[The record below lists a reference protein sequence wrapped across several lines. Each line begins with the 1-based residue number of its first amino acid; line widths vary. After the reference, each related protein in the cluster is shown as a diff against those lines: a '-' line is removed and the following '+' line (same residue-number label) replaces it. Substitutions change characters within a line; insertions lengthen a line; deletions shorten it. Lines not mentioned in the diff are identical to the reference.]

1 MLKIWGRTNSINV
14 QKAMWTI
21 GELGLEHEH
30 TTVGGPHG
38 GLDTPEYVAMN
49 PNRRVPVLLDG
60 DLAIWESNAIVR
72 YLCAR
77 HSAGKLW
84 ASDPGQRSLADRWMD
99 WQAAS
104 TIADMTTVFFGL
116 IRLPEAERNM
126 DAINAATGRVNDQM
140 GILDAQLQ
148 SSEWVAG
155 KAMSMGDL
163 AVGALVYRWS
173 ELPIDRPDLPAVA
186 AYYARLSERPAYRQH
201 VMIPLS

>member
-14 QKAMWTI
+14 QKVMWTI

-30 TTVGGPHG
+30 TTVGGAHG
-38 GLDTPEYVAMN
+38 GLDTPEYIAMN
-49 PNRRVPVLLDG
+49 PNRRVPVLQDG

-77 HSAGKLW
+77 HSEGALW
-84 ASDPGQRSLADRWMD
+84 ASDPAERSLADRWMD

-104 TIADMTTVFFGL
+104 TIADMTTIFFGL

-140 GILDAQLQ
+140 GILEAQLQ
-148 SSEWVAG
+148 VSKWVAG
-155 KAMSMGDL
+155 DAMTMGDL
-163 AVGALVYRWS
+163 PVGALVYRWS

-186 AYYARLSERPAYRQH
+186 AYYARLSERPAYREH